1 MQHDCSTRNRE
12 RAGMPLTSYTNY
24 IPAICHICWLISL
37 HFRQETLSEGTAAA
51 RKRGGLGARGG
62 CCLRA
67 LARHQLSPH
76 RDEAP
81 AMRHGSG
88 VPLCSDTYEMLE

>member
-1 MQHDCSTRNRE
+1 MQHDCSRRNRE

-51 RKRGGLGARGG
+51 RKRGRPGAQGGAACAPSPGASSPRPGPGARNTPAARQRGPS
-62 CCLRA
+62 A
-67 LARHQLSPH
+67 L
-76 RDEAP
+76 
-81 AMRHGSG
+81 
-88 VPLCSDTYEMLE
+88 